1 MAGCYKQLGKK
12 PEAIKCYQRAESN
25 NDREGIALTE
35 LARLFREE
43 NDRAQARVRVDPN
56 PNPNT
61 NPNPNPNPNPS
72 PNPNPDPNPN
82 KGGALLPRDAQA
94 ARAAGGERRDA
105 GGAPLPRVLLQGHG
119 RAAGGAAALQPAA
132 RHRRPGARVAEGV
145 VVLPDRT
152 HGHNVVANTH
162 A

>member
-56 PNPNT
+56 PNA
-61 NPNPNPNPNPS
+61 NPNPNPNPNPK
-72 PNPNPDPNPN
+72 PNPNPN

-105 GGAPLPRVLLQGHG
+105 GG
-119 RAAGGAAALQPAA
+119 
-132 RHRRPGARVAEGV
+132 
-145 VVLPDRT
+145 
-152 HGHNVVANTH
+152 
-162 A
+162 